1 MAKKAPAIMMCENMF
16 CGGCGHSIVDR
27 IIGEVLTEMD
37 ICQDTII
44 CSDIGCNHM
53 FQFSM
58 NVDVVVPPHGKMGA
72 AMAAMKRVRPD
83 KYIFTIAGDGG
94 AYAIGLG
101 ETMSAATRN
110 DNVIFLVMNNN
121 MFAMTGGQMAPTT
134 IEGQYTASTPNGR
147 NYADHGS
154 TFDVVKVMGNLDIA
168 YLARG
173 TITNPK
179 EINTTKRYI
188 KKALEKQKEKKGF
201 CLIEVL
207 VPCPTNWGLKPVDAM
222 KRIENELVPKYPL
235 GEFID

>member
-134 IEGQYTASTPNGR
+134 IEGQYTASTPAGR

-188 KKALEKQKEKKGF
+188 KSSRKTKKRKERFLLNRSACTMSNKLGIKASRCYE
-201 CLIEVL
+201 
-207 VPCPTNWGLKPVDAM
+207 
-222 KRIENELVPKYPL
+222 EN
-235 GEFID
+235 

>member
-1 MAKKAPAIMMCENMF
+1 PAIMMCENMF

-134 IEGQYTASTPNGR
+134 VQGQHTASTPAGR
-147 NYADHGS
+147 TYEDHGS

-173 TITNPK
+173 TIINPK
-179 EINTTKRYI
+179 EINTTK
-188 KKALEKQKEKKGF
+188 
-201 CLIEVL
+201 
-207 VPCPTNWGLKPVDAM
+207 
-222 KRIENELVPKYPL
+222 
-235 GEFID
+235 

>member
-134 IEGQYTASTPNGR
+134 IEGQYTASTPGGR
-147 NYADHGS
+147 NYAEHGS

-188 KKALEKQKEKKGF
+188 KKALEKQKENKGF